1 MKLADTVQM
10 MVSEDYKERFKAEY
24 YQLVVRYK
32 ALWGMLR
39 KWDEAELDFTP
50 TCPTSTYNL
59 QLRAMVDYLAILEAR
74 AVMEGIELCKDE
86 DEEVHARRNC
96 TAG

>member
-24 YQLVVRYK
+24 YQLVVRRN
-32 ALWGMLR
+32 ALWRMLG
-39 KWDEAELDFTP
+39 KLDEAELDFTP
-50 TCPTSTYNL
+50 VCPTSTYAL
-59 QLRAMVDYLAILEAR
+59 QLRAMEDYLAILKAR

-86 DEEVHARRNC
+86 DEEVHARINC
-96 TAG
+96 TAD